1 MNFSAI
7 VSFAAVASFFS
18 FAQQPV
24 TAAEPEVSAADLP
37 RTAPVGPGRALSAF
51 QLRPGIR
58 LDLVAAEPLVVDPI
72 AMRFDE
78 DSRLFVV
85 EMRDYSERRDERLG
99 RIRMLEDT
107 DSDGRF
113 DKSTVFAEN
122 LPWPTALIWFDG
134 GLFVGST
141 PDILYLKDSNNDGK
155 AEQSQVIFT
164 GFGAG
169 LQRLNVQQ
177 LLNSFNWGLDN
188 RIHGASGGNGGT
200 ITTVAKPGIAPLALG
215 SSDFS
220 FDPRTFEMRRENG
233 GGQYG
238 MTFDSA
244 GRKFICSNSAH
255 IRQVMYAHGDVLPEM
270 QYPLP
275 SPALDIP
282 VDGPSGPVFRISP
295 EEPWRV
301 LRTKWRVAGL
311 VGGPI
316 EGGGRSS
323 GYFTSASGVTIFRG
337 TALGIETEGD
347 AFIADVGSNLVHRKK
362 LLPNGVGFKAER
374 AADEQKS
381 EFLASR
387 DLWFRPV
394 SFANAPDGALY
405 IADMY
410 REVIEHPW
418 SLPPNIKKHLDL
430 NSGNDRGRIYRVV
443 ATNFAQPKLPK
454 LSRASDD
461 ELVALLAHPNGW
473 HRDTASRLLY
483 ERLTR
488 NPNHPELAS
497 KIRAHITFNSP
508 YAPLHAL
515 HLLNSI
521 GAAHPGGPIKMESFD
536 VARAIQTTNNNLV
549 EVAVRF
555 LPKFENPAGVAVFN
569 RLAKHPSARVRYAFA
584 WALASIDV
592 LNKGTLLHDLQNGAR
607 ENHETMRWLTH
618 ATVAAASA
626 DKKLMSPDSPESRD
640 WRFQVLRATRGNEP
654 TNNVSTAPI
663 TPASSRAEAVR
674 DYSSALTITGNAAK
688 GRVIYQERCAS
699 CHRLNNEGTA
709 VGPDLESVR
718 SAGKETTLINI
729 LDPNREVPPR
739 FATIE
744 ISTTADEE
752 VTGVI
757 ANDAANGIS
766 VRQASGAETFVPRA
780 RIKATRTSATSLM
793 PEGLEAGL
801 TPADLADL
809 LSYIAGE

>member
-1 MNFSAI
+1 MNFATIIYSAGI
-7 VSFAAVASFFS
+7 ASCFAFG
-18 FAQQPV
+18 QLRV

-37 RTAPVGPGRALSAF
+37 RSAAVEASSVLSTF
-51 QLRPGIR
+51 QLRAGIR

-72 AMRFDE
+72 AMCFDE

-107 DSDGRF
+107 DGDGRF

-141 PDILYLKDSNNDGK
+141 PDILYLKDTNNDGK
-155 AEQSQVIFT
+155 ADQNRVIFT

-177 LLNSFNWGLDN
+177 LLNSFHWGLDN

-200 ITTVAKPGIAPLALG
+200 ITTVAKAGAPPLPLG

-255 IRQVMYAHGDVLPEM
+255 IRQVMYTHSDVLPDM

-301 LRTKWRVAGL
+301 LRTKWRVTGL
-311 VGGPI
+311 VSGPI

-323 GYFTSASGVTIFRG
+323 GYFTSASGVTVYRG
-337 TALGIETEGD
+337 TALGSDFEGD

-362 LLPNGVGFKAER
+362 LRPNGVAFKAER
-374 AADEQKS
+374 AEDEQKS
-381 EFLASR
+381 EFLASS

-394 SFANAPDGALY
+394 AFANAPDGALY

-443 ATNFAQPKLPK
+443 ATNFTQPKLPK
-454 LSRASDD
+454 LSTASGG

-483 ERLTR
+483 ERLTK
-488 NPNHPELAS
+488 NPNQPELAS
-497 KIRAHITFNSP
+497 KFRAQITSNSP

-515 HLLNSI
+515 HLLDSI
-521 GAAHPGGPIKMESFD
+521 GAAHPSSPIKLESFD
-536 VARAIQTTNNNLV
+536 VARAIQTTNNALV

-555 LPKFENPAGVAVFN
+555 LPKFENPAGVTVFN
-569 RLAKHPSARVRYAFA
+569 RLVKHPSARVRYAFA

-592 LNKGTLLHDLQNGAR
+592 LNKGALLHDLPSGGR
-607 ENHETMRWLTH
+607 ENHETMQWLMH
-618 ATVAAASA
+618 ATLAAASA
-626 DKKLMSPDSPESRD
+626 DKKLMSPDSPD
-640 WRFQVLRATRGNEP
+640 AWRWRNRVLRSVRPGKST
-654 TNNVSTAPI
+654 NVSTAP
-663 TPASSRAEAVR
+663 TSTASSRAEAIR
-674 DYSSALTITGNAAK
+674 EYSSALTINGNAAK
-688 GRVIYQERCAS
+688 GRAIYQERCAS

-718 SAGKETTLINI
+718 SAGKETTFINI

-744 ISTTADEE
+744 ISTTDDEE
-752 VTGVI
+752 ISGVI
-757 ANDAANGIS
+757 ANDAANGITLL
-766 VRQASGAETFVPRA
+766 QANGAETFVPRS
-780 RIKATRTSATSLM
+780 RIKGTRPSAISLM

-801 TPADLADL
+801 SPADLADL
-809 LSYIAGE
+809 LAYIAGE